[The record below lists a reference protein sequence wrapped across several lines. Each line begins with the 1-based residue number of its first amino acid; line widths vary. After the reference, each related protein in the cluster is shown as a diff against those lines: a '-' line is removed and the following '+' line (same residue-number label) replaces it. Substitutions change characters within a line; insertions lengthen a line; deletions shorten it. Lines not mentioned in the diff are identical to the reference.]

1 METKFKIGD
10 VIRKYDDFRSRTIEK
25 VAYDTSSKLDVYMF
39 TDGGFAFVKDQDDYI
54 CVSRTKQTIME
65 EKDLGVFGLG
75 ILGAFFGIYAN
86 EEKMQEMKA
95 WFGKWVYERGGSE
108 KVWNDYCNSF
118 PQDTPKEKVIE
129 TLEECVKEAI
139 KQGAI
144 KEFDDV
150 LFKRDY
156 KIVIQ
161 ADSNDDVFWYVIR
174 KGEKCVP
181 LTDKELCLVS
191 EMVNEI
197 GEKLKSVYK

>member
-1 METKFKIGD
+1 
-10 VIRKYDDFRSRTIEK
+10 
-25 VAYDTSSKLDVYMF
+25 
-39 TDGGFAFVKDQDDYI
+39 
-54 CVSRTKQTIME
+54 ME
-65 EKDLGVFGLG
+65 EKDLSVFGLG

-86 EEKMQEMKA
+86 EENMQEMKA
-95 WFGKWVYERGGSE
+95 WFGKWVYERGGAE
-108 KVWNDYCNSF
+108 KVWEKYYDSL
-118 PQDTPKEKVIE
+118 PEDTQKEKVIE

-144 KEFDDV
+144 KVFDDV

-161 ADSNDDVFWYVIR
+161 ADNNDKVFWYAIR

-181 LTDKELCLVS
+181 LTDKELSLVS

-197 GEKLKSVYK
+197 GDSLKQHLKDYENTNV

>member
-1 METKFKIGD
+1 MK
-10 VIRKYDDFRSRTIEK
+10 
-25 VAYDTSSKLDVYMF
+25 
-39 TDGGFAFVKDQDDYI
+39 
-54 CVSRTKQTIME
+54 

-95 WFGKWVYERGGSE
+95 WFGKWVYERGGAE
-108 KVWNDYCNSF
+108 KVWEKYYDSL
-118 PQDTPKEKVIE
+118 PEDTQKEKVIE

-156 KIVIQ
+156 KITIS
-161 ADSNDDVFWYVIR
+161 ADVTDKVYWEVSKKGEPVLLNDDEFKI
-174 KGEKCVP
+174 
-181 LTDKELCLVS
+181 VS

-197 GEKLKSVYK
+197 NENIKSYLAE